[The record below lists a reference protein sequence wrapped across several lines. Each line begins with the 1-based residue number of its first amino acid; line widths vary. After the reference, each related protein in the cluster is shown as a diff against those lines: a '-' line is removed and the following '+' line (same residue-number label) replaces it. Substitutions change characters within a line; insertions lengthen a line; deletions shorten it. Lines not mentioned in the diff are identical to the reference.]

1 MSTSQGRDIAGSLS
15 HHDDS
20 LEEMAN
26 MLLEDT
32 TIDQSESDHGQP
44 ASHIA
49 AVRMLPSISSQERVL
64 PQLPELHFNR
74 DDAWA
79 TNANTVVAAA
89 GNVNEIQPFG
99 GTNAPGNYHQKLSTR
114 SRKGPAPPIP
124 RKSSKR
130 KSARPMAPDFK
141 ERAEPGNRQSDGA
154 NSKKTKGSISPP
166 KYIDVPQAKPSVLN
180 DTNVSNKIEA
190 MLEATKAL
198 KPGTCDH
205 MHQGPHL
212 PTKKY
217 RLKDSNVLMKMKM
230 AINDHIQTRVSKKS
244 YDPARDD
251 YLLHDA
257 LNETQ
262 TNDKAMSTMEI
273 RMNEG
278 WYYISLESVRLT
290 HSPQVTILGC
300 PKFLASLAMAISVVR
315 P

>member
-1 MSTSQGRDIAGSLS
+1 MSTSQGRDIAGSFS

-32 TIDQSESDHGQP
+32 TIDQFESDHGQS
-44 ASHIA
+44 ASQIA
-49 AVRMLPSISSQERVL
+49 AVRMLPSISSQNMRVL
-64 PQLPELHFNR
+64 PQLPELHFNN
-74 DDAWA
+74 DAWA
-79 TNANTVVAAA
+79 MNANTVVAAA

-124 RKSSKR
+124 GKSSKR
-130 KSARPMAPDFK
+130 KSARPMATDCK

-154 NSKKTKGSISPP
+154 NSKKIAKGSISPP
-166 KYIDVPQAKPSVLN
+166 KYIDVPQAKPSAFN

-205 MHQGPHL
+205 MLQGPHL
-212 PTKKY
+212 PTKKH
-217 RLKDSNVLMKMKM
+217 RLKDSNVIMKMKT
-230 AINDHIQTRVSKKS
+230 AINDHIQARVSKRS

-251 YLLHDA
+251 YLLDDA

-278 WYYISLESVRLT
+278 
-290 HSPQVTILGC
+290 
-300 PKFLASLAMAISVVR
+300 
-315 P
+315 